1 MAAGSAG
8 SAGSAGNAYVVDTD
22 SPFQTEYGFSDT
34 MKTIRRAFV
43 GPEKAK
49 LLEQIQGL
57 QTQKQKLLQ
66 AVDYLTE
73 TVGEL
78 RRKDGNMQYTQ
89 DYAALHALYD
99 KAKDDANTYSNRAAI
114 ENQAYMKLLEAYKL
128 IKKAYKPL
136 LSNSSVS
143 TDLKYQLQGQIA
155 IAESVA
161 KEAKDM
167 GRTQTPTPRAG
178 V

>member
-22 SPFQTEYGFSDT
+22 SPFQTDGLQDILFEK
-34 MKTIRRAFV
+34 MV
-43 GPEKAK
+43 GKNNS
-49 LLEQIQGL
+49 QVWQQVQGL
-57 QTQKQKLLQ
+57 KTQKQKLLQ
-66 AVDYLTE
+66 AVDHLTE

-143 TDLKYQLQGQIA
+143 TDLKYQPQ
-155 IAESVA
+155 AE
-161 KEAKDM
+161 K
-167 GRTQTPTPRAG
+167 
-178 V
+178 

>member
-66 AVDYLTE
+66 AVDYLTK
-73 TVGEL
+73 TTLQLQHVDG
-78 RRKDGNMQYTQ
+78 RKQYTQ
-89 DYAALHALYD
+89 DYEYLHSEYKL
-99 KAKDDANTYSNRAAI
+99 AKQDATTYQEYAQLERES
-114 ENQAYMKLLEAYKL
+114 YKKLLEAYNVL
-128 IKKAYKPL
+128 MEAYKL
-136 LSNSSVS
+136 LRSNSLTLS
-143 TDLKYQLQGQIA
+143 TDVKHELENQIA

-161 KEAKDM
+161 KKAKEM
-167 GRTQTPTPRAG
+167 RST
-178 V
+178 